1 KVLLDQ
7 HPRSLLA
14 FNLNAFQYFLMVLSF
29 SLYVAIC
36 YIWQF
41 LCDRFPKKL
50 LPKEILPTRTYPIKL
65 PIPLL
70 AMDLR

>member
-1 KVLLDQ
+1 
-7 HPRSLLA
+7 
-14 FNLNAFQYFLMVLSF
+14 MVLSF

-36 YIWQF
+36 YIWQL

-50 LPKEILPTRTYPIKL
+50 LPKEILPRRTCPIKL

-70 AMDLR
+70 AMDLRRVFHLDIGKQK